1 MKISILGTGAIGSLF
16 AAGLSEKHDLTCIV
30 KPESHAEAIRRDGI
44 RIVEADGSV
53 RTAFPEAVTETGGM
67 QPSQLVLIAVK
78 APSTGEAVR
87 THRDI
92 FGEETFAISLQ
103 NGYGN
108 HADIES
114 VVSPERI
121 LIGTTAQ
128 GANIDSE
135 GRVHHAG
142 SGMTTIGALRP
153 ESEKAARML
162 AEVKKIFDD
171 AGLKTEITEDAED
184 AVIRKLFINTGINAV
199 CALNDTKNIGVVTD
213 PQMNEQARLLVMEA
227 VDVFRRAGREYDAQE
242 IWQHV
247 LSVARATGEN
257 YCSMVQDIRKGR
269 PTEILRINGAVADIA
284 RSLHFDAP
292 LNRKVTA
299 EVEALS
305 KRR

>member
-16 AAGLSEKHDLTCIV
+16 AAGLSGKHDLTCIV
-30 KPESHAEAIRRDGI
+30 KTESHAEAIRRDGI